1 MTNEK
6 FLALPLLTPLGKNL
20 GATIERNSMERLLV
34 YIYKFWNIDN
44 RFLVGEG
51 FKFLKLRCMLH
62 ILLKHFGQSLATTL
76 LNKINIITYFENLII
91 ELHVLY
97 TFNIHVKFCIN
108 WILFT
113 IWFIILYFMHNF
125 KL

>member
-91 ELHVLY
+91 ELHILY

-108 WILFT
+108 WL
-113 IWFIILYFMHNF
+113 
-125 KL
+125 